1 MLKSQRSLLKGGGK
15 FAQQVTKGTPDA
27 IARELKKLPE
37 SAGGSLGFRKRAL
50 HDLTNALV
58 NVQEAHEKPVCE
70 VCEKEG
76 AVALIATLVADAAAS
91 PDPEGASS
99 AENKIK
105 IGRRELVMGALET
118 RLYALT
124 SLVNLIYI
132 GGGKLFHDNGG
143 AGVDL
148 LLDAVL
154 SPDGPETE
162 ALLFYAAAG
171 CFNLSNTPAFAAA
184 ASGKPGFHAR
194 LQQLTGSS
202 SADMVKFVEGIL
214 SNCKH
219 HAAAPVTFNLP
230 TPGLFTVG

>member
-15 FAQQVTKGTPDA
+15 FQQQATKGTPDA

-37 SAGGSLGFRKRAL
+37 SGGGSLGFRKRAL
-50 HDLTNALV
+50 HDLTNALI
-58 NVQEAHEKPVCE
+58 NVEEAHEKPVVE

-76 AVALIATLVADAAAS
+76 AVALISTLVAAAAAA
-91 PDPEGASS
+91 PEPEGAS
-99 AENKIK
+99 AADNKIK

-124 SLVNLIYI
+124 ALVNLVYI
-132 GGGKLFHDNGG
+132 GGSKQLHDNGG
-143 AGVDL
+143 AGANL

-154 SPDGPETE
+154 SSDGPETE
-162 ALLFYAAAG
+162 ALLFYATAG

-184 ASGKPGFHAR
+184 ASAKPGFHAR

-202 SADMVKFVEGIL
+202 STDTVKFVEGTL
-214 SNCKH
+214 SNWKH
-219 HAAAPVTFNLP
+219 HNGGGVWPPVT
-230 TPGLFTVG
+230 